1 MARIL
6 HDFEDLIRTLK
17 METDV
22 NEVCLL
28 EAAALVEI
36 VNQRLRA
43 PLELSLGP
51 DGIQRLFSAS
61 GKITAAEVLEN
72 LSAG

>member
-1 MARIL
+1 
-6 HDFEDLIRTLK
+6 
-17 METDV
+17 METDI

-28 EAAALVEI
+28 EATGLVEI
-36 VNQRLRA
+36 VNQKLRA

-61 GKITAAEVLEN
+61 GKITAADVLEN
-72 LSAG
+72 LAEGSATGVRQ